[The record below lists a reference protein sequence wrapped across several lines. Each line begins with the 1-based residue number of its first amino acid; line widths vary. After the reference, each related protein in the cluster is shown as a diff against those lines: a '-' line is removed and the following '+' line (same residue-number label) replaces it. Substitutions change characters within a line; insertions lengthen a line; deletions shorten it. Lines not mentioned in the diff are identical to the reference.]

1 MNIYNE
7 LKMKVFQSGSRLN
20 LLIGINV
27 IVFVAISLFGVFEF
41 LFTKQRIYSALI
53 NDYLA
58 VPTYLPTLLK
68 RIWTPFTYMFMHA
81 GFFHILF
88 NMLWL
93 FWIGRILEEYLNSKK
108 LTFVYLAGGLAGAFF
123 YILCYNIFPAFQEA
137 KIISAAVG
145 ASAAVTA
152 IVVATATLLPDYT
165 LSLMFFGPVKL
176 KWIAIVYIVI
186 DLISIAGP
194 NAGGHLTHLG
204 GAIFGFLFIKSLQNG
219 NDWSKPF
226 EGYFSPKSKLKVV
239 SKNYSAG
246 AKTQK
251 NSVPD
256 QELIDRILDKISQ
269 SGYNNLSKNE
279 KEILFNAS
287 KNNEEK

>member
-1 MNIYNE
+1 MTIYDE
-7 LKMKVFQSGSRLN
+7 LKMKIFQSGSRIN

-27 IVFVAISLFGVFEF
+27 LVFVTITLLSVIEF
-41 LFTKQRIYSALI
+41 LFTKQKIYSSLV

-58 VPTYLPTLLK
+58 VPTYLPTLLN
-68 RIWTPFTYMFMHA
+68 RFWTPFTYMFMHA

-93 FWIGRILEEYLNSKK
+93 FWIGKILEEYLNSKK
-108 LTFVYLAGGLAGAFF
+108 LTFIYLAGGLAGAFF
-123 YILCYNIFPAFQEA
+123 YILCYNIFPAFEEV
-137 KIISAAVG
+137 KMISAAVG

-152 IVVATATLLPDYT
+152 VIFATATLLPDYT
-165 LSLMFFGPVKL
+165 LSLLFFGPVKL
-176 KWIAIVYIVI
+176 KWIAVVYIVI
-186 DLISIAGP
+186 DLMSIAGS
-194 NAGGHLTHLG
+194 NAGGALTHIG

-226 EGYFSPKSKLKVV
+226 ELFFMSKPKLKVV
-239 SKNYSAG
+239 SKNQ
-246 AKTQK
+246 KTEANTRK
-251 NSVPD
+251 NSIPD
-256 QELIDRILDKISQ
+256 QEMVDKILDKISQ
-269 SGYNNLSKNE
+269 TGYNNLSQKE